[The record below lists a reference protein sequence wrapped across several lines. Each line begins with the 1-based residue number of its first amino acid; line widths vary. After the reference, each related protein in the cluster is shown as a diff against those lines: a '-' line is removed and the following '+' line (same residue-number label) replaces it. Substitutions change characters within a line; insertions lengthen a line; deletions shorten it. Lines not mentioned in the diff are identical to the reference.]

1 MTMLLTDQDIDT
13 LASQAADW
21 CIRRCPPSVGRDE
34 IAQEARIAVWRASM
48 TYDPDRGTALKTWC
62 LLRAY
67 GVVRNAINRRPE
79 AKRVLVVLDVD
90 HQAQTATTADVVDV
104 ERGLREL
111 PADVREVLDLLY
123 WRGMTI
129 YEASD
134 RLGISPTLLRRRRD
148 RGLKTLRE
156 LLSRRETA

>member
-1 MTMLLTDQDIDT
+1 M
-13 LASQAADW
+13 S
-21 CIRRCPPSVGRDE
+21 
-34 IAQEARIAVWRASM
+34 
-48 TYDPDRGTALKTWC
+48 YDPDRGTALKTWC

-67 GVVRNAINRRPE
+67 GAVRDAINRRPE
-79 AKRVLVVLDVD
+79 ARRVFVVLDVN
-90 HQAQTATTADVVDV
+90 HQTQTATTADVVDV

-148 RGLKTLRE
+148 RGLETLRE
-156 LLSRRETA
+156 LLSRRGAA